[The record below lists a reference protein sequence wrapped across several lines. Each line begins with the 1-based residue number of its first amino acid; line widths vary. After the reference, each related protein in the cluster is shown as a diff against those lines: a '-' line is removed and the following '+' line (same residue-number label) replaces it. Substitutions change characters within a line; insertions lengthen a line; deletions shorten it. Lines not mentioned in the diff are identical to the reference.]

1 MLTIVHITYHD
12 ETNIGSCPIGQ
23 TGGFE
28 NADGNGEIHCFRI
41 FDGVSVMLMQLEMGS
56 YTEIRTQVGVLEVN
70 FCINGRFETSFSMRS
85 HVLLKPGDMAISC
98 YDGLHGTKSESH
110 FPLGYYE
117 GLCLEIDP
125 AAAGHWIRL
134 NAPAFPIDFTALK
147 QNLLGSKWYMVG
159 PAGPRCEHVFR
170 ELYESASYAERG
182 FLQLKVLELML
193 LLGRIPQER
202 AADPYCSAEQTA
214 LAHHLRDHLL
224 TNREGYVSLA
234 QLAAEHAISVSHL
247 QKLFKQ
253 TYGMPVYHYI
263 KEYRLEQI
271 AASAAEHSDSQWTF
285 IKGNLADKALIDKI
299 FADYKPE
306 IVVNLAAQAGV
317 RYSITN
323 PDAYIESN
331 LIGFYNILEAC
342 RHSYDEGH
350 TPVEHLVYAS
360 SSSVYGSN
368 KKVPYSTDDKVDNP
382 VSLYA
387 ATKKSNELMA
397 HAYSKLYNIPSTGL
411 RFFTV
416 YGPAGRP
423 DMAYF
428 GFTNK
433 LLKGE
438 TIQIF
443 NYGNCKRDFTYVDD
457 IVEGVVRVM
466 QGAPERKNGEDG
478 LPVPPYAVYNIGN
491 QNPEN
496 LLDFVQILQEELIR
510 AGVLP
515 EDYDFEAHKKLVPMQ
530 PGDVPVTYADTSAL
544 ERDFGYKP
552 STSLREGLRK
562 FAEWY
567 AKFYK

>member
-159 PAGPRCEHVFR
+159 SAGSRCEHVFR
-170 ELYESASYAERG
+170 ELYESASYADHTV
-182 FLQLKVLELML
+182 LQLKVLELL
-193 LLGRIPQER
+193 LLLERIPQESGM
-202 AADPYCSAEQTA
+202 DSYYSAEQTL

-263 KEYRLEQI
+263 KEYRLEQAAVELVRSRKPITEI
-271 AASAAEHSDSQWTF
+271 AQHAGYDNASKFSESFKKRYGKTPSRYR
-285 IKGNLADKALIDKI
+285 ADKTNAVK
-299 FADYKPE
+299 
-306 IVVNLAAQAGV
+306 
-317 RYSITN
+317 RSI
-323 PDAYIESN
+323 E
-331 LIGFYNILEAC
+331 
-342 RHSYDEGH
+342 
-350 TPVEHLVYAS
+350 
-360 SSSVYGSN
+360 
-368 KKVPYSTDDKVDNP
+368 
-382 VSLYA
+382 
-387 ATKKSNELMA
+387 TKTE
-397 HAYSKLYNIPSTGL
+397 
-411 RFFTV
+411 
-416 YGPAGRP
+416 
-423 DMAYF
+423 
-428 GFTNK
+428 
-433 LLKGE
+433 
-438 TIQIF
+438 
-443 NYGNCKRDFTYVDD
+443 
-457 IVEGVVRVM
+457 
-466 QGAPERKNGEDG
+466 
-478 LPVPPYAVYNIGN
+478 
-491 QNPEN
+491 
-496 LLDFVQILQEELIR
+496 
-510 AGVLP
+510 
-515 EDYDFEAHKKLVPMQ
+515 
-530 PGDVPVTYADTSAL
+530 
-544 ERDFGYKP
+544 
-552 STSLREGLRK
+552 
-562 FAEWY
+562 
-567 AKFYK
+567 